1 MESNKFPNHEEL
13 SLAAGIREI
22 VNEFKYYQC
31 CEEEG
36 VEDMVVDARVLY
48 ELADELDEGEFEFHE
63 NKVDV
68 MNENTIYGNPFD
80 Y

>member
-1 MESNKFPNHEEL
+1 MTERAKRIYRAWEDKWVESNKFPNHEEL

-22 VNEFKYYQC
+22 VNEFQYYQC

-48 ELADELDEGEFEFHE
+48 ELADELEEL
-63 NKVDV
+63 K
-68 MNENTIYGNPFD
+68 
-80 Y
+80 